1 MFVPVACSR
10 CGKPFQVPEETV
22 GQTTACPWCQ
32 SAVLALPIGGATTP
46 IERTPSPPTGRPEPR
61 LLSLDDEPSWPKP
74 RIRIRALL
82 ALLLVAIVTTAITIA
97 LLRRKE
103 GYLTDR
109 EWRPFT
115 PPDNSC
121 TIDLLGKPIEDAG
134 SSERGVRRFL
144 SEGWYSGTV
153 TWIGWHN
160 LNAAEVQVAVTD
172 EAWHDPQ
179 FMKIFDAERNWLK
192 DGFGGTVLK
201 DATIQF
207 KSPLI
212 REMRLKMPAGKGHVV
227 ERQIVHA
234 IGSHPRI
241 YFIGIAGKRFDPEGN
256 EVQRLVN
263 TFRVLE

>member
-32 SAVLALPIGGATTP
+32 AAVLALPVGGAATP
-46 IERTPSPPTGRPEPR
+46 IGKSPPSSANPEP
-61 LLSLDDEPSWPKP
+61 LSLDDDPP
-74 RIRIRALL
+74 RPQPRSRRAFLVL
-82 ALLLVAIVTTAITIA
+82 ILVAIIATLATVT

-121 TIDLLGKPIEDAG
+121 SIDLLGKPTEDA
-134 SSERGVRRFL
+134 STSEKGIRRYL
-144 SEGWYSGTV
+144 SEGWYSGTI
-153 TWIGWHN
+153 TWIAWRN
-160 LNAAEVQVAVTD
+160 LNAAEVHVAVTD

-179 FMKIFDAERNWLK
+179 LLKILDAERDWLK
-192 DGFGGTVLK
+192 ERFGGSVTR

-212 REMRLKMPAGKGHVV
+212 REVRLGLPSGKGHVV

-234 IGSHPRI
+234 TGPHPRI
-241 YFIGIAGKRFDPEGN
+241 YFIGIAGKRFDPDGS

-263 TFRVLE
+263 SFQLLE

>member
-22 GQTTACPWCQ
+22 SQTTACPWCQ
-32 SAVLALPIGGATTP
+32 AAVLALPIGGAPVPAAKTP
-46 IERTPSPPTGRPEPR
+46 PPHTGPEP
-61 LLSLDDEPSWPKP
+61 LSLDDDPP
-74 RIRIRALL
+74 RPQPRSRRALL
-82 ALLLVAIVTTAITIA
+82 VLVLVAMAATLATVT

-109 EWRPFT
+109 EWRSFT

-121 TIDLLGKPIEDAG
+121 TIDLLGKPTEDA
-134 SSERGVRRFL
+134 SSPEKGDRRFM
-144 SEGWYSGTV
+144 SEGWYSGTT
-153 TWIGWHN
+153 TWIAWRN

-179 FMKIFDAERNWLK
+179 LMKIFDAERNWLK
-192 DGFGGTVLK
+192 ERFGGSVTR
-201 DATIQF
+201 DATMQF

-212 REMRLKMPAGKGHVV
+212 REVRLGLPTGQGHVI

-234 IGSHPRI
+234 TGPHPRI
-241 YFIGIAGKRFDPEGN
+241 YFIGIAGKRFDSEGR

-263 TFRVLE
+263 SFRVLE

>member
-32 SAVLALPIGGATTP
+32 AAVLALPIGGAAAP
-46 IERTPSPPTGRPEPR
+46 IAKAHPSPAAPETQPLSPDDDPPR
-61 LLSLDDEPSWPKP
+61 SQPL
-74 RIRIRALL
+74 RRRALV
-82 ALLLVAIVTTAITIA
+82 ALVLVAMAATLVTVV

-109 EWRPFT
+109 EWRSFT
-115 PPDNSC
+115 PSDHSC
-121 TIDLLGKPIEDAG
+121 TIDLLGKPSEDAP
-134 SSERGVRRFL
+134 SSDKGTRRYL
-144 SEGWYSGTV
+144 SAGWYSGTT
-153 TWIGWHN
+153 TWMGWHN

-179 FMKIFDAERNWLK
+179 LMKIFDAERDWLK
-192 DGFGGTVLK
+192 ERFGGSVTR

-212 REMRLKMPAGKGHVV
+212 REVRLELPSGQGHVV

-234 IGSHPRI
+234 TGPHPRI
-241 YFIGIAGKRFDPEGN
+241 YFIGIAGKRFDPEGS

-263 TFRVLE
+263 SFHVLE